1 MRAAYPAHPRAR
13 SLKALMDA
21 RTGGAGQYGGGG
33 SGSGSP
39 GGGGI
44 DPMREIIVLAAC
56 GANELLPQVR
66 EGFLPRWLHSSGS
79 STRPGQHIG
88 TAALVGSCS
97 QELQQHGATAPR
109 AGANKCQALG

>member
-1 MRAAYPAHPRAR
+1 VLPTHIDGC

-21 RTGGAGQYGGGG
+21 RTSGTSTAGGATGGGMYTG

-56 GANELLPQVR
+56 GANELLPQV
-66 EGFLPRWLHSSGS
+66 
-79 STRPGQHIG
+79 
-88 TAALVGSCS
+88 SCF
-97 QELQQHGATAPR
+97 
-109 AGANKCQALG
+109 